1 MAGTIALTVYG
12 LVDKDPHVAKTCAG
26 LGVLTSFLKMSSKMY
41 ITLASKVEGETR
53 YGCCGCACFSRD
65 RLNFL
70 NGIMTFIL
78 GCMHASYALE
88 AKDPKGPG
96 SSANISG
103 YFLIINSLLGL
114 LMTPCESTHHH
125 TAIQAVEM
133 IA

>member
-103 YFLIINSLLGL
+103 FSNYKFPSWTVDDPL
-114 LMTPCESTHHH
+114 
-125 TAIQAVEM
+125 
-133 IA
+133 